1 MSTSRSG
8 SRNLDPISDKTRCSP
23 VKTSALSWSSF
34 AISFFLLTLA
44 NSAEAGTAD
53 GTTASQSTETIVVKK
68 SKAPFVRLDF
78 QVKASCVSCVRRVAK
93 ALKNLRGVTN
103 ADVSIYYPH
112 WAVVVI
118 NTAETD
124 ESKVLAAISKEKAEI
139 RQFEQQDLQTKPILV
154 VPKTD
159 APRRL

>member
-8 SRNLDPISDKTRCSP
+8 SRNLDPLSDKTRCSA
-23 VKTSALSWSSF
+23 VKPSSLRWSSF
-34 AISFFLLTLA
+34 AIAIFLVTSA
-44 NSAEAGTAD
+44 HYAEAGTAD
-53 GTTASQSTETIVVKK
+53 GTASQSAETIVVKK

-93 ALKNLRGVTN
+93 ALKSLRGVTN

-124 ESKVLAAISKEKAEI
+124 ESKVLAAITKEKAEI